1 MLKGK
6 SQKELLK
13 LSKRIIQPLL
23 PNYYKG
29 QGGKVVVIG
38 GCEDYT
44 GAPFFSCQAASLI
57 GSDLSHVICEKLASP
72 VIKLYSPDL
81 MVHPYLYELT
91 NPEVSNYFSP
101 SDIEKFTAMRLE
113 DIISKDFKKF
123 DDFIESKILPKVLQL
138 INRGDI
144 FVIGPGFGRDSLM
157 FKSMIKIIEQI
168 KVVNKPMIL
177 DADALFLVSLDPT
190 IIQNYE
196 KGILTPNLIEFER
209 IGNKFNL
216 KSILKET
223 NFDKVLEVTS
233 ELSKILGGLT
243 IIRKGDI
250 ELIVNG
256 DDYLVNDMKGSNRR
270 VGGQGDTLTGCLAT
284 FVIWSYHYNEGYWPK
299 EAVSEE
305 PELRNKDLLLLA
317 CFAASGVTRLASSK
331 AYKNFGRALQTSVL
345 QSYLGEAYSELF
357 DNEDFVK
364 L

>member
-13 LSKRIIQPLL
+13 LSKRIVQPLL

-57 GSDLSHVICEKLASP
+57 GSDLSHVVCEKQAST

-91 NPEVSNYFSP
+91 NPEMSSYFTS
-101 SDIEKFTAMRLE
+101 SEIEKFTALRLE
-113 DIISKDFKKF
+113 EVISKDFKKF
-123 DDFIESKILPKVLQL
+123 DNFIESKILPKVLQL

-168 KVVNKPMIL
+168 KVVNKPIIL
-177 DADALFLVSLDPT
+177 DADALYLVSLDPS
-190 IIQNYE
+190 IVQNYE

-216 KSILKET
+216 DSILKES
-223 NFDKVLEVTS
+223 NFEKVLEVTS
-233 ELSKILGGLT
+233 SLSKKLGGLT

-250 ELIVNG
+250 ELIVKG

-284 FVIWSYHYNEGYWPK
+284 FVVWSYHYHENYWPK
-299 EAVSEE
+299 EASLEE
-305 PELRNKDLLLLA
+305 PYLERKELLLLA
-317 CFAASGVTRLASSK
+317 CFAASGVTRLASNK
-331 AYKNFGRALQTSVL
+331 AYKKSGRALQTSGI
-345 QSYLGEAYSELF
+345 QNCLGEAYSELF
-357 DNEDFVK
+357 DSEDFVK